1 MFDFQDAERR
11 EAVLKVVGVGGGG
24 SNALRTMIG
33 SKLGG
38 VDFVVANTDLQAL
51 RANPAPGK
59 IQLGANLTKG
69 LGAGANPEVGRS
81 AALEDRDRIHE
92 VLKGADMVFI
102 TAGMGGG
109 TGTGAAPVIAEVA
122 KELGALT
129 VGVVTK
135 PFGFEG
141 KRRQRQADEGIK
153 ELAAVVDTLITIRND
168 RLIQVAGESTSMLD
182 AFHRVDDVLFNAVK
196 GISDVINVHGLIN
209 VDFADVKTIMSN
221 QGLALMGTGIA
232 TGANRAIE
240 AANAA
245 IHSPLLDNVD
255 IAGAMG
261 ILINITGGSNLTLHE
276 VNAASSAI
284 ADAAHEDANIIF
296 GSVIDDNFTDQ
307 VKITVIATGFD
318 GARAAKRSHGPGAN
332 RSQESASVSGGAWQH
347 AMSQLPLPE
356 RRENVDIPTHI
367 RNRWESQQRDT
378 RRDFPT
384 PVSSRPDLAALA
396 DLEGTLDI
404 PTFLRKQAD

>member
-1 MFDFQDAERR
+1 MFDFQDVERR

-33 SKLGG
+33 SGLGG

-59 IQLGANLTKG
+59 IQLGSNLTKG

-81 AALEDRDRIHE
+81 AALEDRDRIAE
-92 VLKGADMVFI
+92 VLKGSDMVFI

-135 PFGFEG
+135 PFAFEG
-141 KRRQRQADEGIK
+141 KRRQRQAEEGIK

-182 AFHRVDDVLFNAVK
+182 SFRRVDDVLFHAVK

-221 QGLALMGTGIA
+221 QGMALMGSGIA
-232 TGANRAIE
+232 TGPNRALE

-255 IAGAMG
+255 ISGAMG

-276 VNAASSAI
+276 VNVASSAI

-296 GSVIDDNFTDQ
+296 GSVIDEAYTDQ

-318 GARAAKRSHGPGAN
+318 GARQSKARSNSPSRSTEGA
-332 RSQESASVSGGAWQH
+332 VSGSWTVPAQ
-347 AMSQLPLPE
+347 AAPMYRQ
-356 RRENVDIPTHI
+356 ENVDIPTHI
-367 RNRWESQQRDT
+367 RNRWESQQREP
-378 RRDFPT
+378 RRDH
-384 PVSSRPDLAALA
+384 PVSHVSARPELSTLA
-396 DLEGTLDI
+396 DMEGTLDI
-404 PTFLRKQAD
+404 PTFLRRQAD

>member
-1 MFDFQDAERR
+1 MFDFEDVERR

-24 SNALRTMIG
+24 GNALRTMITSG
-33 SKLGG
+33 LGG
-38 VDFVVANTDLQAL
+38 VDFIAANTDLQAL
-51 RANPAPGK
+51 RTSPAVGK
-59 IQLGANLTKG
+59 IQLGQNLTKG

-81 AALEDRDRIHE
+81 AALEDRDRIAE
-92 VLKGADMVFI
+92 VLNGADMVFV
-102 TAGMGGG
+102 TCGMGGG

-135 PFGFEG
+135 PFTFEG
-141 KRRQRQADEGIK
+141 KRRQRQAEEGIK
-153 ELAAVVDTLITIRND
+153 ELGAVVDTLITIRND
-168 RLIQVAGESTSMLD
+168 RLLQVAGEATSMLD
-182 AFHRVDDVLFNAVK
+182 AFKRVDDVLFNAVK

-209 VDFADVKTIMSN
+209 VDFADVQTIMSN

-232 TGANRAIE
+232 TGPNRAID
-240 AANAA
+240 AAHAA

-296 GSVIDDNFTDQ
+296 GSVIDEAYSEA

-318 GARAAKRSHGPGAN
+318 AGRVAKRSSQPGQQ
-332 RSQESASVSGGAWQH
+332 RTESTKESGSWALSTPPPR
-347 AMSQLPLPE
+347 ADD
-356 RRENVDIPTHI
+356 RDIPTHI
-367 RNRWESQQRDT
+367 RQRWENERQEL
-378 RRDFPT
+378 RREL
-384 PVSSRPDLAALA
+384 SRTGSGRGETAPLIDY
-396 DLEGTLDI
+396 DGGTLDI
-404 PTFLRKQAD
+404 PTFLRRQAD